1 MQLNVSKKLLMEMKK
16 NYVSAE
22 YIVGEVL
29 PMVNAAL
36 LKNLPQVRFF
46 DNTEIIDFSDDL
58 GDEIKK
64 IFSDQWAT
72 ENIVQFLLMWG
83 ILMEV

>member
-29 PMVNAAL
+29 PMVNATL

-64 IFSDQWAT
+64 IFSDQWEI

>member
-1 MQLNVSKKLLMEMKK
+1 
-16 NYVSAE
+16 
-22 YIVGEVL
+22 
-29 PMVNAAL
+29 MVNAAL

-64 IFSDQWAT
+64 IFSDQWEI

>member
-64 IFSDQWAT
+64 IFSDQWEI

>member
-1 MQLNVSKKLLMEMKK
+1 MQLNVSKKLVMEMKK

-29 PMVNAAL
+29 PMVNATL

-64 IFSDQWAT
+64 IFSDQWEI